1 MKNKGLKIL
10 LSVLLVLCIIMAGA
24 LIGKEYI
31 GDNIKE
37 ASNRNGVDV
46 VRDTSDAGK
55 AEDNA
60 VDSTAEGTESTQ
72 SDATKAEATEAD
84 KQQPQMS
91 TIVITAIGDCTLG
104 NNQEQSYDGSFNSY
118 YDSKGQDYFFGGV
131 RDIFEADDM
140 TLINL
145 ECVLSDATERVE
157 KRWNLKG
164 KPSYIGIMTGS
175 SIEACSLGNNHTY
188 DYGQAGLD
196 DTRNVL
202 DNAGIVYGF
211 NDHTGIYETADGTR
225 IGIVSVSLL
234 SQNGDREAY
243 IQNGI
248 AQLREQ
254 GAAIVIACCH
264 WGIEGDH
271 YPNDYQQAAAH
282 RIIDWGADLV
292 VGNHPHVL
300 QGMEVYNGKMICYS
314 LGNFCFGGNSS
325 PSDMDTMIFQQ
336 TFTIT
341 SDGVQADNV
350 TNIIPCSISSA
361 YGYNNYQPT
370 PAEGDEKTRI
380 MEKIQERSSWI
391 G

>member
-10 LSVLLVLCIIMAGA
+10 LCVLLVLCIIMAGA

-91 TIVITAIGDCTLG
+91 TIVITATGDCTLG

-248 AQLREQ
+248 AQLRNQ
-254 GAAIVIACCH
+254 GAAIVIACC
-264 WGIEGDH
+264 
-271 YPNDYQQAAAH
+271 
-282 RIIDWGADLV
+282 
-292 VGNHPHVL
+292 HVL

-314 LGNFCFGGNSS
+314 LGNFCFGGNKN
-325 PSDMDTMIFQQ
+325 PADKNTAIYQQ
-336 TFTIT
+336 AFTLINGELQPGI
-341 SDGVQADNV
+341 DAQ
-350 TNIIPCSISSA
+350 IIPCTLSSVSS
-361 YGYNNYQPT
+361 YNDFRPT
-370 PAEGDEKTRI
+370 VASGEKA
-380 MEKIQERSSWI
+380 QEICNLMNTYSQNCSNI
-391 G
+391 EIDGLGKLHVN